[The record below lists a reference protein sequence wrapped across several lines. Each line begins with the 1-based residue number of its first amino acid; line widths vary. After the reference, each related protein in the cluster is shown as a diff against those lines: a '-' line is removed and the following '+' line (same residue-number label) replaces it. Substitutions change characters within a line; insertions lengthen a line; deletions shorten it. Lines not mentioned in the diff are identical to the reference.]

1 MTTPAELQP
10 IPTMPMQ
17 AVQPINQGISQ
28 PIMAAPV
35 AAPVQMPE
43 QSAPQY
49 YYNYPTA
56 ASPYAMPQ
64 TSVYG
69 MPGQYMPAAQS
80 PSVNAVKID
89 IIGPQAYGG
98 SPAQPPVVSPYSQTA
113 YPQAPMPYFLQ
124 PPMMAPQPFMPAPVQ
139 MTAPPIPAPV
149 QQQQQ
154 QGPTAVPAAPQPPT
168 PPPPSLI
175 DQQKAPEA
183 PVQPEAQKPAIA
195 EKPAVAE
202 KPAAPPQPATQ
213 QPIDVAALANQLKSA
228 NYDDQAQAINKIAEI
243 AATNPQ
249 QALELLNEPVMR
261 GLSDI
266 VNADTTQLNN
276 TAPPAPEQPQGAPPA
291 EKPKSDREKAEENK
305 IYAMY
310 TLGVLEKNFRQAAD
324 METQKAGQP
333 QINISQLPGITP
345 IVLQAKT
352 HPNPKV
358 RVAALQ
364 TLSWLAD
371 PENGG
376 KPQDYD
382 TLSTIFKIA
391 SEQDADPEVVDQAQK
406 SLKILESIK
415 PQAASQSQQPAAE
428 PQPAPQA
435 ATQPQQ
441 AAVEQQPAPQAEA
454 VNAAADMAA
463 ANAAIEEAQK
473 AAAAQQT
480 ENKAN

>member
-1 MTTPAELQP
+1 MTTPAELQS

-35 AAPVQMPE
+35 AAPMQAPE

-56 ASPYAMPQ
+56 PSPYAIPQ
-64 TSVYG
+64 ASVYG

-98 SPAQPPVVSPYSQTA
+98 SPAQAPMVSPYSQTA
-113 YPQAPMPYFLQ
+113 YPQAPMPYFMQ

-139 MTAPPIPAPV
+139 MTTPPMPAPV

-154 QGPTAVPAAPQPPT
+154 QQQAPVPVPTAPQPPV
-168 PPPPSLI
+168 PPPPSLVE
-175 DQQKAPEA
+175 QQKVPEA
-183 PVQPEAQKPAIA
+183 PVQPEAQR
-195 EKPAVAE
+195 PAVAE
-202 KPAAPPQPATQ
+202 KPAAPPAPTTQQPAP

-228 NYDDQAQAINKIAEI
+228 NYDEQAQAINKIAEV

-266 VNADTTQLNN
+266 VNSDTTQLNSV
-276 TAPPAPEQPQGAPPA
+276 APPAPEQPQGAPPA
-291 EKPKSDREKAEENK
+291 ETPKSDKAKAEENK

-376 KPQDYD
+376 KPQDFD

-406 SLKILESIK
+406 SLKILESIN
-415 PQAASQSQQPAAE
+415 PQAAP
-428 PQPAPQA
+428 
-435 ATQPQQ
+435 QPQQ
-441 AAVEQQPAPQAEA
+441 AAQHPAPQAEA

-473 AAAAQQT
+473 AAAAENV
-480 ENKAN
+480 ENKTN